1 MAISSPVS
9 QRIAML
15 RTTMI
20 FGVVLL
26 HTPDELGVDRIDFHN
41 AFHLIR
47 AFFQEAVFRATVP
60 LLSLISGY
68 LLFSAGLDLV
78 PGKLYKK
85 KIKSLGLP
93 FFFFNVVL
101 AALMYGIEKAT
112 GWAPW
117 YQMSEMSRMELV
129 NGFYSVSAYP
139 FNFPLYFIRDL
150 LVVTLLVPLFGLFIR
165 HAPVIGL
172 AAVAT
177 VFYGNFDGDLVLRF
191 SIPIFVYVGGL
202 AAVYR
207 WDLTAADRYALPCFA
222 VFLCGAAAI
231 VAFRITDIAWFVFT
245 APFLVW
251 PAASRLVHTRYGKW
265 AQANSN
271 SSFFIFCA
279 HAPLQMVP
287 YYIYR
292 HNTDVLPE
300 AVHWFGSFGICIVV
314 LLGVHRLAMRTMPR
328 AFALMTATR
337 LPKPAPAPVQAAPDA
352 AAVKVTA

>member
-1 MAISSPVS
+1 MAISSPIS

-26 HTPDELGVDRIDFHN
+26 HTPGELGVDQIDFHN
-41 AFHLIR
+41 AFHVIR

-68 LLFSAGLDLV
+68 LLFSAGLDLAPV
-78 PGKLYKK
+78 KLYKK
-85 KIKSLGLP
+85 KLKTLAIP
-93 FFFFNVVL
+93 FFFFNVML
-101 AALMYGIEKAT
+101 AVLMYGIEMAT

-117 YQMSEMSRMELV
+117 YQMGRMSQMELV
-129 NGFYSVSAYP
+129 NGFYAVTAYP

-172 AAVAT
+172 AAVAAI
-177 VFYGNFDGDLVLRF
+177 FYGDLDGSLVLRF
-191 SIPIFVYVGGL
+191 SIPVFVYVGGL
-202 AAVYR
+202 AAVYK
-207 WDLTAADRYALPCFA
+207 WDLSAADRHALPCFA

-231 VAFRITDIAWFVFT
+231 VAFRITDIDWFVFT

-251 PAASRLVHTRYGKW
+251 PAASRLVATRYGKW

-287 YYIYR
+287 YHFYR
-292 HNTDVLPE
+292 HHPDSMPE
-300 AVHWFGSFGICIVV
+300 ALYWFGSFALCIAA
-314 LLGVHRLAMRTMPR
+314 LLAAHRLAMRTMPKV
-328 AFALMTATR
+328 FGFMTATR
-337 LPKPAPAPVQAAPDA
+337 LSRPAQARSAVDKRDA
-352 AAVKVTA
+352 KVTA